1 MTPVDTLIAEWPLEF
16 NVALMACTFVAAMA
30 LLAYGV
36 RILYTSGSILQALA
50 FGTLAFI
57 VLALGGTLLAR
68 NGVLHQ
74 NLTPAPVSNSAQP
87 GSQEPTSSP
96 VYQCVTPLTPA
107 EQATVNRTRPETPP
121 ASAQPVCVLD
131 STGTRTRVLRR
142 TDPGFGVYWALCHAF
157 KKHTG
162 TILTVG
168 VIRGDLTPLQALFL
182 SHLRGVDTDDRSLTT
197 PFRRTGTTWTRTNT
211 ASGSLSHRATLPSTA
226 PALPDADHDAT
237 ASPSRSGWKTTRP
250 HTSDSHRS
258 SSSRSSQHSGR
269 SGSTGSGRTSGRS
282 GHGRSS
288 SGHH

>member
-131 STGTRTRVLRR
+131 STGTRTRVLLGPVPRIQEAHRHDSDGRR
-142 TDPGFGVYWALCHAF
+142 DPGRPHS
-157 KKHTG
+157 
-162 TILTVG
+162 
-168 VIRGDLTPLQALFL
+168 P
-182 SHLRGVDTDDRSLTT
+182 
-197 PFRRTGTTWTRTNT
+197 
-211 ASGSLSHRATLPSTA
+211 
-226 PALPDADHDAT
+226 
-237 ASPSRSGWKTTRP
+237 ASPVP
-250 HTSDSHRS
+250 E
-258 SSSRSSQHSGR
+258 SSSRRRHRRPIPDDPVPAYRDDLDPYQHRVGQPLPPRHPAQHSPCLAGR
-269 SGSTGSGRTSGRS
+269 GP
-282 GHGRSS
+282 
-288 SGHH
+288 